1 MPASG
6 IGAIEETVS
15 ERPARSWSSA
25 YHAAW
30 VFPIS
35 SEPVRH
41 GTVLVEDGRIQ
52 WVGPRHSM
60 PDAPHARVVEL
71 GDVILCPG
79 LVNAH
84 THLDLTALRG
94 LLDGESFFAWIRAV
108 VASREA
114 LSFADQLNSARA
126 GIVEGLEAGI
136 TTFADTSPT
145 ATAFDAMRELGVR
158 GIAYLESFGPEAAQS
173 AASLA
178 ELRER
183 IAALRPLET
192 PLVRLGVSP
201 HAPYSVSDALYTAIA
216 DFARAERLPLAT
228 HIAES
233 EAESALVTDGG
244 GPFAQLLKGRGI
256 GVVPRG
262 RSPIAMLEANRVLG
276 PDVLLIHCVR
286 CDPADIATVARSDA
300 AIVTCPHSNR
310 YFGHGAAPVRAFAA
324 AGVRVGVGTDSMAS
338 NTRMDPL
345 AEAHLAIGGAPD
357 AWPAAWELATLGG
370 ARALGLDDIVGSL
383 DPGKAADLAVFGIPA
398 IEALGVEPPWAVPPG
413 RRSASTVVAGV
424 ERVRGRRFVGDEAGI
439 SVGAAVA
446 AARLREWRGR
456 ATTA

>member
-1 MPASG
+1 MSASS
-6 IGAIEETVS
+6 IGTIEETVS
-15 ERPARSWSSA
+15 ERSARAWSVA

-35 SEPVRH
+35 SEPVH
-41 GTVLVEDGRIQ
+41 DGTVLVEDGRIQ
-52 WVGPRHSM
+52 WVGPRHAM
-60 PDAPHARVVEL
+60 PTAPHARVVEL

-94 LLDGESFFAWIRAV
+94 LLDNESFFAWIRAV
-108 VASREA
+108 VASRDV
-114 LSFADQLNSARA
+114 LTSADQLNSARA

-145 ATAFDAMRELGVR
+145 ATAFDAMREIGVR
-158 GIAYLESFGPEAAQS
+158 GIAYLESFGPDAAQS
-173 AASLA
+173 GASLA
-178 ELRER
+178 DLRER
-183 IAALRPLET
+183 IATLRPLET

-201 HAPYSVSDALYTAIA
+201 HAPYSVSDSLYAAIA

-233 EAESALVTDGG
+233 EAESAFVAEGG
-244 GPFAQLLKGRGI
+244 GPFAQLLQGRGI
-256 GVVPRG
+256 GVAPRG

-286 CDPADIATVARSDA
+286 CDAADIATVARSDA

-310 YFGHGAAPVRAFAA
+310 YFGHGVAPVRAFAA
-324 AGVRVGVGTDSMAS
+324 AGVRVAIGTDSMAS
-338 NTRMDPL
+338 NTSMDPL
-345 AEAHLAIGGAPD
+345 TEAHLALGGGPD
-357 AWPAAWELATLGG
+357 AWPAAWGLATLGG
-370 ARALGLDDIVGSL
+370 ARSLGLDDEIGSL
-383 DPGKAADLAVFGIPA
+383 EKGKAADLAVFGISA
-398 IEALGVEPPWAVPPG
+398 TELSGSEPPWAVPPR
-413 RRSASTVVAGV
+413 RRSVLTVVAGV

-439 SVGAAVA
+439 SVGAAMA

-456 ATTA
+456 APTA

>member
-1 MPASG
+1 MSASRL
-6 IGAIEETVS
+6 GAIKETVS
-15 ERPARSWSSA
+15 ERPARAWRTA

-35 SEPVRH
+35 SEPVRD
-41 GTVLVEDGRIQ
+41 GTVLVEDGRIR
-52 WVGPRHSM
+52 WVGPRHAM
-60 PDAPHARVVEL
+60 PDARHAHIAEL
-71 GDVILCPG
+71 GDVILAPG

-94 LLDGESFFAWIRAV
+94 LLDGESFFGWIRAV
-108 VASREA
+108 VGSRDI
-114 LSFADQLNSARA
+114 LSYADQLNSARA

-158 GIAYLESFGPEAAQS
+158 GIAYLESFGPDSAQS
-173 AASLA
+173 DASLA
-178 ELRER
+178 ELRGR
-183 IAALRPLET
+183 ITALRPLET

-201 HAPYSVSDALYTAIA
+201 HAPYSVSDALYAAIA

-228 HIAES
+228 HVAES
-233 EAESALVTDGG
+233 EAESAFVVEGQ
-244 GPFAQLLKGRGI
+244 GPFAQLLLARGI

-262 RSPIAMLEANRVLG
+262 RSPVAMLEADRVLG

-286 CDPADIATVARSDA
+286 CDAADIATVARSDS

-310 YFGHGAAPVRAFAA
+310 YFGHGVAPVRAFAA
-324 AGVRVGVGTDSMAS
+324 AGVRVAVGTDSMAS
-338 NTRMDPL
+338 NTRMDLL
-345 AEAHLAIGGAPD
+345 AEAHLALGGTPD

-370 ARALGLDDIVGSL
+370 ARALGLDDDVGSL
-383 DPGKAADLAVFGIPA
+383 EPGKAADLAVFGIPA
-398 IEALGVEPPWAVPPG
+398 AESSGSEAPWAVPPG
-413 RRSASTVVAGV
+413 RRSVMTVVAGI
-424 ERVRGRRFVGDEAGI
+424 ERIRGRRFVGDDAGI
-439 SVGAAVA
+439 ILGAATA
-446 AARLREWRGR
+446 SARLREWRAR